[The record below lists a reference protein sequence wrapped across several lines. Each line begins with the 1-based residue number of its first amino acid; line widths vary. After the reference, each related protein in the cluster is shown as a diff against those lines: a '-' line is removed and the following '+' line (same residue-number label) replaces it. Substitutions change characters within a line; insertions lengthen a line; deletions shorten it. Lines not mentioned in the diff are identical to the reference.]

1 MRPMPRWCSL
11 SCGLAAVLSVGS
23 ARAQQQQP
31 STEVRA
37 IGVRARVEVEGPG
50 GSAERAL
57 HDGDTLAP
65 GAHLTTRRDAR
76 VTLRLGAV
84 GEMQVEENTQ
94 LALSTSAAR
103 AATIEHGAMRV
114 VVLGASITVATP
126 GGDVAMTRGEYRL
139 HVDSSEST
147 RVVTYAGRATVTE
160 GHRSLVVAQGMGVQ
174 IAQATPGEALYPPIA
189 VPRSPVWTQGFPS
202 SVLALGGA
210 ATVEARY
217 APPPAQR
224 HPPRQWVQTLARD
237 ERFGDVVFE
246 REVAAGETTM
256 RVEGLAPGVY
266 FARVA
271 SVDRERFES
280 LSSPTQ
286 RFEIAAPR
294 VIPGAPGRRAEVVVP
309 RGVYCRMDGTTPLEA
324 GIAYPL
330 VPARAHELLCSVS
343 AEMRNPVR
351 IAIPVERAGELVHE
365 VSLLGT
371 WTPEA
376 GASTLAIRLRDASGQ
391 GYTYANIAVS
401 GGPGVTFE
409 PVREESERGLYRVGL
424 SWAANTPL
432 VLDFTINGVTR
443 FSERLGGAAASSAP

>member
-1 MRPMPRWCSL
+1 MPRGFAV
-11 SCGLAAVLSVGS
+11 SCGLAVGVSVAP
-23 ARAQQQQP
+23 ARAQQPQP
-31 STEVRA
+31 SAEVRA
-37 IGVRARVEVEGPG
+37 VHVRARVEVEGPG
-50 GSAERAL
+50 GASARPLRDNDA
-57 HDGDTLAP
+57 LAP
-65 GAHLTTRRDAR
+65 GAHVTTRRDAG
-76 VTLRLGAV
+76 VTLRLGAA
-84 GEMQVEENTQ
+84 GELHVEENTQ
-94 LALSTSAAR
+94 LVVSNGATR

-126 GGDVAMTRGEYRL
+126 GGDVAMTRGEYRV

-147 RVVTYAGRATVTE
+147 RVVSYAGRATVTE
-160 GHRSLVVAQGMGVQ
+160 GHRTLVVAQGMGVQ

-217 APPPAQR
+217 ATPPAQR

-246 REVAAGETTM
+246 REVGAGETTM

-294 VIPGAPGRRAEVVVP
+294 VVPGAPGRRAEVIVP

-330 VPARAHELLCSVS
+330 VPARAHELLCAVS

-351 IAIPVERAGELVHE
+351 IAIPAEQAGELAHE

-443 FSERLGGAAASSAP
+443 FSERFGGDAPRSAP